1 MTNVSKEKSQP
12 KTCAAIAIT
21 GAILFTGLPNA
32 LATNEEPD
40 ENEKEPEESGK
51 KTTLELAS
59 GEEAASSIANIP
71 IQGKSYDAVLS
82 ELTTLYEEWT
92 QTPFILKVGSS
103 EVMIPIDAFTFDLEN
118 TALTFVQNARHSWYE
133 VWKSEPNYNGEWQV
147 SVDEEIIAEK
157 LSPYAVVDVDATIQ
171 KIEAE
176 VSSTFTHIVEAEAN
190 YAEELEEVI
199 ASTSIPVSVEPLELS
214 RLIGELNDEIELQ
227 PNEEFSLLDNV
238 MHDYDD
244 ETLSFLSS
252 AIHSVAL
259 HTNYEIRERH
269 AHFEQFGPYDLAFE
283 AMIDQEV
290 KKDFRI
296 ANPNIVPGTFRLKM
310 EGEQLVVELHSLPL
324 GVEVEVYRGNEE
336 KIEPRTVYHYSDELA
351 PHQTMVE
358 SAGVPG
364 ASFDLYRKVSYKH
377 SARED
382 IQQLS
387 SMTYTPKNHV
397 VVVSTQEAATTT
409 TTDIGNSSTTDVA
422 SEQIINEINL
432 DHVLE
437 SLKGTDLSDEAIKET
452 LKEALQKE
460 LERAAAEGKQV
471 VSDKAKED
479 TGYNK
484 RPDFGS
490 EGLAPQV
497 DDMIFDEHEGPDSL
511 GGEYDKAGNRI
522 R

>member
-1 MTNVSKEKSQP
+1 MTNDSKEKSQS
-12 KTCAAIAIT
+12 KACAVVAMT
-21 GAILFTGLPNA
+21 GALLFTGSPTA
-32 LATNEEPD
+32 LALDQED
-40 ENEKEPEESGK
+40 EKKEKEPEEPGK

-71 IQGKSYDAVLS
+71 IQGQSYDAVLE

-103 EVMIPIDAFTFDLEN
+103 EVMIPTHAITFDLEN

-157 LSPYAVVDVDATIQ
+157 LAPYAVVDVDATIQ
-171 KIEAE
+171 KMEAE
-176 VSSTFTHIVEAEAN
+176 ISSTFTHIVEAEAN

-199 ASTSIPVSVEPLELS
+199 ASTSIPITVDTLDLS
-214 RLIGELNDEIELQ
+214 RLVGELNGEVELQ
-227 PNEEFSLLDNV
+227 PSEEFSLLQHIHN
-238 MHDYDD
+238 DYED
-244 ETLSFLSS
+244 ETLSFLAS

-259 HTNYEIRERH
+259 HTNYEVRERH

-283 AMIDQEV
+283 AMIDKEV

-296 ANPNIVPGTFRLKM
+296 ANPNIVPGMFDVKV
-310 EGEQLVVELHSLPL
+310 EDEQLIVELHSLPL
-324 GVEVEVYRGNEE
+324 GVEVEVYRGNEQ
-336 KIEPRTVYHYSDELA
+336 KIEPRTIYHYSDELA
-351 PHQTMVE
+351 PHQTIVE

-364 ASFDLYRKVSYKH
+364 ASFELYRKVSYKH

-387 SMTYTPKNHV
+387 SMVYTPKNHV
-397 VVVSTQEAATTT
+397 VTVSTKEAATPTG
-409 TTDIGNSSTTDVA
+409 IESTSLPDKTPEQTV
-422 SEQIINEINL
+422 SEVNL
-432 DHVLE
+432 DRVLE
-437 SLKGTDLSDEAIKET
+437 GLEGSDLSDASVKQA

-460 LERAAAEGKQV
+460 LQRAAAEGKQV
-471 VSDKAKED
+471 ISDKVKEKE
-479 TGYNK
+479 TNK
-484 RPDFGS
+484 RPNFAPPAP
-490 EGLAPQV
+490 APQV

-511 GGEYDKAGNRI
+511 GGQYDKAGNKI
-522 R
+522 N